1 MLLFFTFTT
10 MLAKHTPE
18 SMMPATSGA
27 RRKHYPLSTDVR

>member
-1 MLLFFTFTT
+1 MLLFTFRT